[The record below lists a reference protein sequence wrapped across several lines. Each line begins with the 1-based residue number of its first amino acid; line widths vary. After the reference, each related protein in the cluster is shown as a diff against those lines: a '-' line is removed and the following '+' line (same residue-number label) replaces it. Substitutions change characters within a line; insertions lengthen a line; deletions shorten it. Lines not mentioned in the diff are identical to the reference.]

1 MRRIVIHRAG
11 SYDQLALEDHPDP
24 TPAPGEVLIA
34 VEAIGVNYADVIIR
48 WGLYASAKEFV
59 GWPITPGFEVSG
71 TVAAVGSE
79 VKGWTPGDEVI
90 AVTRFGGYASHL
102 AVPQHQVFARPVGFS
117 SDEAAGFPA
126 VFLTAHYALFFLA
139 HPRPGDTL
147 LIHSAA
153 GGVGGALLQLARIAG
168 CRSLAVV
175 GAAHK
180 VDAAKKLGA
189 TIVIDKS
196 SESLWDV
203 VRSHAP
209 DGCEVVLDGN
219 GAATLRESYAHLAS
233 PGKLVTYGFHSMFPK
248 NRGRPKWTKLALDFL
263 KTPRFSPLQL
273 CTDNKS
279 ILAANLSYLF
289 PREALLREAME
300 QLLTWVREGKIQP
313 PATTSYP
320 LAEAGRAHRDLESGQ
335 TIGKLV
341 LKP

>member
-180 VDAAKKLGA
+180 VDAAKKA
-189 TIVIDKS
+189 
-196 SESLWDV
+196 
-203 VRSHAP
+203 RSHNRDRQEQRVALGRRP
-209 DGCEVVLDGN
+209 
-219 GAATLRESYAHLAS
+219 LARARR
-233 PGKLVTYGFHSMFPK
+233 L
-248 NRGRPKWTKLALDFL
+248 RGRARRKRGRDPARKLRP
-263 KTPRFSPLQL
+263 PRL
-273 CTDNKS
+273 
-279 ILAANLSYLF
+279 
-289 PREALLREAME
+289 PRKA
-300 QLLTWVREGKIQP
+300 
-313 PATTSYP
+313 
-320 LAEAGRAHRDLESGQ
+320 RDLWLSLDVPQEPRGGRSGPNWRW
-335 TIGKLV
+335 TSSRHRGSVRCSCAPTTRASSRPI
-341 LKP
+341 